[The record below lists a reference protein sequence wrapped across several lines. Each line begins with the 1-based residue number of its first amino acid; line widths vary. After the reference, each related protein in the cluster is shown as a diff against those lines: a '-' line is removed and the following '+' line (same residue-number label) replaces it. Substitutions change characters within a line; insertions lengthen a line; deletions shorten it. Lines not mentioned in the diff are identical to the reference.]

1 MRLLTSRHHTF
12 PDKIHLKYGTV
23 GINYKIK
30 TVSVLLVS
38 NALFRLQTEQ
48 AGFVLKVVGVLQR
61 ELLKLLFRAT
71 LHAKKKPV

>member
-1 MRLLTSRHHTF
+1 M
-12 PDKIHLKYGTV
+12 
-23 GINYKIK
+23 NYKIK

-61 ELLKLLFRAT
+61 ELFKLLLRET
-71 LHAKKKPV
+71 LPAKKNQFERLRPASLPPTTSDARFVIWV